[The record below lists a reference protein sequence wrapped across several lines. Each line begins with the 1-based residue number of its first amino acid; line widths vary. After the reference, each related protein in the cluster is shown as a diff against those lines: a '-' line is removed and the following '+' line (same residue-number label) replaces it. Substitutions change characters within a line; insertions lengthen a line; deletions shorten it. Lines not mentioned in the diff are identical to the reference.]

1 MGDVHSMS
9 EYEDFPRSVESKI
22 PELDQ
27 HVDNIENRI
36 SWVESKVR
44 EFKRYD
50 DEIKEIKVISL
61 EFKDKCERGVED
73 VNRLL
78 EKKFEIYDNR
88 QTESGFVFIMAKWGV
103 KD

>member
-9 EYEDFPRSVESKI
+9 EYEEYPRSIESKI

-50 DEIKEIKVISL
+50 DEIKEIKVVSL
-61 EFKDKCERGVED
+61 EFKDKCERGVEN

-78 EKKFEIYDNR
+78 EKKFEIYDKR

>member
-1 MGDVHSMS
+1 MS
-9 EYEDFPRSVESKI
+9 EYDHFPRSVESKI

-27 HVDNIENRI
+27 HEDNIEKRI
-36 SWVESKVR
+36 RWVESKVR

-61 EFKDKCERGVED
+61 EFKDKCERGVAA

-78 EKKFEIYDNR
+78 EEKFEINLK
-88 QTESGFVFIMAKWGV
+88 QPTESGFVFIMAKWGV

>member
-1 MGDVHSMS
+1 MS
-9 EYEDFPRSVESKI
+9 RYEESKI

-36 SWVESKVR
+36 RCVEEKVS
-44 EFKRYD
+44 ELKRYN

-61 EFKDKCERGVED
+61 EFKDKCERGVAA

-78 EKKFEIYDNR
+78 EEKFEINLK
-88 QTESGFVFIMAKWGV
+88 QPTESGFVFIMAKWGV

>member
-1 MGDVHSMS
+1 MNR
-9 EYEDFPRSVESKI
+9 YEDSKI
-22 PELDQ
+22 PELDH
-27 HVDNIENRI
+27 HVDNIENRMGWI
-36 SWVESKVR
+36 EEKVR
-44 EFKRYD
+44 ELKRND
-50 DEIKEIKVISL
+50 DEIKEIKVASL

-78 EKKFEIYDNR
+78 EKKFEIYDKR